1 MCKVTDKTKS
11 TALHERAMD
20 VRSAFINAMFT
31 KSMNHLH
38 QYFKEPHWVIKRST
52 SKKRGGQ
59 EINCTKRASI
69 MLAETAQW
77 KKSALWSQ
85 MAAVWPRR
93 GDVSPDCAI
102 LRGFLAKEKS
112 EWHPLEHKD
121 GKRECRPH
129 QNEKS
134 KVLAMKNPTGAT
146 KDPTPK

>member
-1 MCKVTDKTKS
+1 
-11 TALHERAMD
+11 
-20 VRSAFINAMFT
+20 
-31 KSMNHLH
+31 
-38 QYFKEPHWVIKRST
+38 
-52 SKKRGGQ
+52 
-59 EINCTKRASI
+59 
-69 MLAETAQW
+69 
-77 KKSALWSQ
+77 